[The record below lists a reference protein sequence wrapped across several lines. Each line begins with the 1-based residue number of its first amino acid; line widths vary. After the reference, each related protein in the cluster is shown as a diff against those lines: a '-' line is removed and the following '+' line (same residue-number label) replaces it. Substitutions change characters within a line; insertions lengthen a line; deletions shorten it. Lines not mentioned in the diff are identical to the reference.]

1 MGKLSEQVEIMT
13 SNLQATI
20 KSDQRFV
27 IFGGAGFIGSHMVR
41 YLRDRGVR
49 EIVVADIEEDI
60 KPVYPDV
67 TYRKC
72 DVRQKIPSDLISGP
86 AVVVNLAA
94 IHRTPGHE
102 DHEYFDTNVKGA
114 RNVVD
119 FCERTGSN
127 TLWFTSSIS
136 VYGPSEEPLDENS
149 ELKPESAYGMS
160 KREAEIIHKEWCE
173 KDLQRKLLVAR
184 PAVVFG
190 ARENGNFTRL
200 AKALKRGLFV
210 YPGRTDTIKG
220 CGYVEDLIGSFF
232 FMQGQSEPFILFNY
246 CYPRPYTI
254 KEICDAFVKVAGL
267 HRPLGTVPLSLM
279 INAAR
284 IFQFLDAIGLKNG
297 IHPARMYKLVRSTHV
312 VPGELM
318 KRKYPYQT
326 DIEEGIRRWLNDE
339 PEGEFV

>member
-1 MGKLSEQVEIMT
+1 MKRI
-13 SNLQATI
+13 I
-20 KSDQRFV
+20 
-27 IFGGAGFIGSHMVR
+27 IFGASGFIGSHFIKF
-41 YLRDRGVR
+41 LKKQGIQ
-49 EIVVADIEEDI
+49 EIVAADIV
-60 KPVYPDV
+60 KPEGAIYSDVECVY
-67 TYRKC
+67 C

-119 FCERTGSN
+119 FCERTDSN

-136 VYGPSEEPLDENS
+136 VYGPSEEPLYENS
-149 ELKPESAYGMS
+149 ELNPESAYGMS
-160 KREAEIIHKEWCE
+160 KREAETIHNEWCK
-173 KDLQRKLLVAR
+173 KDPQRKLLVAR

-200 AKALKRGLFV
+200 AKALKKGLFV
-210 YPGRTDTIKG
+210 YPGRTDTVKG

-232 FMQGQSEPFILFNY
+232 FMQAQSEPFILFNY
-246 CYPRPYTI
+246 CYPKPYTI

-279 INAAR
+279 VNAAR

-318 KRKYPYQT
+318 KRDYSYQT